1 MRPERDA
8 LEIRFPRVEGYRVEL
23 PEERLTADFND
34 ESILELNPD
43 LVGPSI
49 TRNSVHHRRAW
60 YVCVFRPKSAPI
72 PLANRH
78 SFRLKSALVPMQ
90 IGTPV

>member
-1 MRPERDA
+1 MFGRI
-8 LEIRFPRVEGYRVEL
+8 EIQAHYVD
-23 PEERLTADFND
+23 DFF
-34 ESILELNPD
+34 S
-43 LVGPSI
+43 
-49 TRNSVHHRRAW
+49 
-60 YVCVFRPKSAPI
+60 CVFRPKSAPI